1 MSRQENEPEE
11 SRLSTPKSG
20 TSANEREEGERHQD
34 GLQHEG
40 SCQLVVADEGGAVLR
55 DHATNPDRGSDD
67 QPSLKA
73 ESGCIISAQ
82 YIIFFYQE
90 YKSSRLQSKERN
102 VSSPSTSQHSQRS

>member
-11 SRLSTPKSG
+11 SRLSTPNSR
-20 TSANEREEGERHQD
+20 TSANEREGEGHQD

-40 SCQLVVADEGGAVLR
+40 SRQLVVADEGGAVLR

-82 YIIFFYQE
+82 YIIFFPP
-90 YKSSRLQSKERN
+90 RI
-102 VSSPSTSQHSQRS
+102 

>member
-11 SRLSTPKSG
+11 SRLSTPNSG
-20 TSANEREEGERHQD
+20 TSANEREGEGHQD

-40 SCQLVVADEGGAVLR
+40 SRQLVVADEGGAVLR